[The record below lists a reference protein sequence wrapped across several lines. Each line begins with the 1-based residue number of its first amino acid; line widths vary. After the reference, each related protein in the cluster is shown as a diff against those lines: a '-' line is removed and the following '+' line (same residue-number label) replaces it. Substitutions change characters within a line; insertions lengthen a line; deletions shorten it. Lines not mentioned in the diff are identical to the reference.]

1 MATKV
6 HHPSSYGVW
15 HMGTG
20 ILRPYQAFPVVCIY
34 RIMIQRFNICY
45 IETTAMVH
53 HLPIHSYGILMNH
66 LFGHQLIMVHQQHQ
80 GGTTAAPATRVSLEE
95 PTACTPEVARVANI
109 ITHTLWGIDQTLSQQ
124 HHHTVDSGSHF
135 GAPNRAM
142 GRPSTHL
149 LGPPH
154 NPSVSGAGDG
164 PAIPPEVGGG

>member
-80 GGTTAAPATRVSLEE
+80 GCTTAAPSTRVSSEE
-95 PTACTPEVARVANI
+95 PTACTPGVARVDNI
-109 ITHTLWGIDQTLSQQ
+109 IL
-124 HHHTVDSGSHF
+124 
-135 GAPNRAM
+135 PN
-142 GRPSTHL
+142 TL
-149 LGPPH
+149 LGASSLSNNITNNTITPSICAAILARPIGPEAAPRSSSDLPPRTGRERRWGWTRY
-154 NPSVSGAGDG
+154 SS
-164 PAIPPEVGGG
+164 